1 MVSLYR
7 TCRYR
12 GKNYLFHFFAQDLYV
27 VSDSMATSW
36 CPAGQV
42 STLYAVIE
50 NKDGKIE
57 CVRPQEITFTVNEF
71 SKYYFRELDKE

>member
-12 GKNYLFHFFAQDLYV
+12 GENYLFHFFAQDSYV
-27 VSDSMATSW
+27 VSDSMATTW

-57 CVRPQEITFTVNEF
+57 CVRPREITFTDNEF